1 MHLFLS
7 IECPYVSYCDCP
19 NSGAISDV
27 SPNCGKLLRAADLRR
42 LCPDR
47 GLIAVGESQEISAIQ
62 GAHSQSQK
70 KQINQTNKQT
80 KYCVLNQVRQRQIA
94 EAAAGQISAIHWS
107 ADNDT
112 HGGEGDDN
120 DCYGNKAPS
129 TVKMTS
135 QMQN

>member
-1 MHLFLS
+1 MLEIAGGGSEKIVPGSGTNCSRRIPGNLCNPGGLLS
-7 IECPYVSYCDCP
+7 VT
-19 NSGAISDV
+19 N
-27 SPNCGKLLRAADLRR
+27 
-42 LCPDR
+42 
-47 GLIAVGESQEISAIQ
+47 
-62 GAHSQSQK
+62 
-70 KQINQTNKQT
+70 KQIKQTNKQT

-129 TVKMTS
+129 TVKMTC